1 MRVLMFAIR
10 YDTTDWAT
18 GFIPVWA
25 RRLAYRVD
33 ALDVVALS
41 VGNKGEVPSNMR
53 VYSMGKGFSGNKAW
67 LLFNFYR
74 HALRLVPRADAV
86 FVHMIPR
93 YALLALPVTKLWRKP
108 LSLWYTHREP
118 SPDLQR
124 ALPFVNQVLT
134 AVDSSFPL
142 ETNKLRVLGHGIDT
156 NFYTPAPTAPL
167 QSPPQIVQ
175 VARLQPIK
183 SQDKLIAAVAQLP
196 DARAIFIGAVDEDED
211 GGYAEGLRVQAAPL
225 GRRRV
230 VFAGGQPATGV
241 RRAYQGATVAVNLS
255 PPGLFDKAALESMAC
270 GLPTIVANP
279 AFDDLL
285 GDYVDLLWVAHPVD
299 PDELAAKL
307 RALLA
312 LSLAERATIGAALR
326 ERVIAA
332 HSLNTLIPRLAWV
345 LRTGEVIEV
354 IPPEMLDDD
363 PEISAE
369 NVSHR

>member
-142 ETNKLRVLGHGIDT
+142 ETCPGDGCRATGDRLCWRRG
-156 NFYTPAPTAPL
+156 
-167 QSPPQIVQ
+167 
-175 VARLQPIK
+175 ARLC
-183 SQDKLIAAVAQLP
+183 D
-196 DARAIFIGAVDEDED
+196 
-211 GGYAEGLRVQAAPL
+211 
-225 GRRRV
+225 
-230 VFAGGQPATGV
+230 TGV
-241 RRAYQGATVAVNLS
+241 NWRTVPHAIRR
-255 PPGLFDKAALESMAC
+255 
-270 GLPTIVANP
+270 
-279 AFDDLL
+279 
-285 GDYVDLLWVAHPVD
+285 
-299 PDELAAKL
+299 
-307 RALLA
+307 
-312 LSLAERATIGAALR
+312 
-326 ERVIAA
+326 
-332 HSLNTLIPRLAWV
+332 
-345 LRTGEVIEV
+345 
-354 IPPEMLDDD
+354 
-363 PEISAE
+363 
-369 NVSHR
+369 

>member
-1 MRVLMFAIR
+1 MLAIR

-18 GFIPVWA
+18 GFIPIWA

-33 ALDVVALS
+33 ALDVLALD
-41 VGNKGEVPSNMR
+41 VGEVGEVPSNMR
-53 VYSMGKGFSGNKAW
+53 IYSMGKGVSGNKLW

-74 HALRLVPRADAV
+74 HALRLVPRADVV

-93 YALLALPVTKLWRKP
+93 YALLVAPLTKLWRKP

-118 SPDLQR
+118 SRDLRR
-124 ALPFVNQVLT
+124 ALPLVDHVLT
-134 AVDSSFPL
+134 AVESSFPL
-142 ETNKLRVLGHGIDT
+142 PTQKLRVLGHGIDT
-156 NFYTPAPTAPL
+156 NFYAPNPMVPI

-183 SQDKLIAAVAQLP
+183 SQDKLISAVAQLP
-196 DARAIFIGAVDEDED
+196 DARTIFIGAVDEDED
-211 GGYAEGLRVQAAPL
+211 DGYPEHLREQAASL

-230 VFAGGQPATGV
+230 VFAGGQPATAV
-241 RRAYQGATVAVNLS
+241 RAAYRGATIAVNLS

-285 GDYVDLLWVAHPVD
+285 GDHVDLLWVAHPID

-312 LSLAERATIGAALR
+312 LSPSERTAIGANLR
-326 ERVIAA
+326 QRVIAA
-332 HSLNTLIPRLAWV
+332 HSLNVLIPRLAWA
-345 LRTGEVIEV
+345 LRTGEVIDV
-354 IPPEMLDDD
+354 VP
-363 PEISAE
+363 AE
-369 NVSHR
+369 AQTQNDKQPDT